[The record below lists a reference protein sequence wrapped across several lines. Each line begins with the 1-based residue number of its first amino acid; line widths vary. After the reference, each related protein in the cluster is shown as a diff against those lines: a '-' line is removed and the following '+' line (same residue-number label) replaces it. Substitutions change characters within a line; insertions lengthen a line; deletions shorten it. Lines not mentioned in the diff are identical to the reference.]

1 MLHSQP
7 SGGVLAIYD
16 LENHSGKGAAFR
28 SNGAAKVQ
36 DLRVAP
42 TPMML
47 VNRLVQAHSV
57 PS

>member
-1 MLHSQP
+1 MS
-7 SGGVLAIYD
+7 
-16 LENHSGKGAAFR
+16 AAFR

-36 DLRVAP
+36 DLCAVPA
-42 TPMML
+42 PMML